1 MPFWLTLVLPASTCD
16 SRCALAPCIE
26 WTFERSE
33 EQYLA
38 GTDNVASDI
47 AKRDNGA
54 DVGKKWFCLKQSF
67 KVVDE
72 ICEVKF
78 TCK

>member
-1 MPFWLTLVLPASTCD
+1 MPFWLTLALPASTCD
-16 SRCALAPCIE
+16 SRCALA

-33 EQYLA
+33 EQYL
-38 GTDNVASDI
+38 ASDI

>member
-1 MPFWLTLVLPASTCD
+1 MPFWLTLALPASTCD
-16 SRCALAPCIE
+16 SRCSLAPYSE

-47 AKRDNGA
+47 AKRGN
-54 DVGKKWFCLKQSF
+54 
-67 KVVDE
+67 
-72 ICEVKF
+72 
-78 TCK
+78 

>member
-1 MPFWLTLVLPASTCD
+1 MPFWLTLPLPASTCD
-16 SRCALAPCIE
+16 SRCALA

>member
-1 MPFWLTLVLPASTCD
+1 MPFWLTLALPASACD
-16 SRCALAPCIE
+16 SRCALA

-72 ICEVKF
+72 IYEVKF